1 MDRGE
6 FIKKFGTVTDLNT
19 PEKMIDVMKENLEHC
34 LSHTGSYDAI
44 KIISME
50 ECNELSIEIS
60 KALRGQISI
69 IGLIEEMAD
78 VLISIRELRLI
89 YEIDDT
95 IIMDA
100 MCVKLDRMRERNKK
114 EGD

>member
-6 FIKKFGTVTDLNT
+6 FIKKFGKVNDLDT
-19 PEKMIDVMKENLEHC
+19 EVKMIDVMKENLEHC
-34 LSHTGSYDAI
+34 FSHTGSYDAI

-89 YEIDDT
+89 YEIDDNV
-95 IIMDA
+95 IYDA
-100 MCVKLDRMRERNKK
+100 MRIKLDRMRERNK

>member
-1 MDRGE
+1 MNRGE
-6 FIKKFGTVTDLNT
+6 FIRKFGKVNDLDT
-19 PEKMIDVMKENLEHC
+19 EVKMIGVMKENLEHC

-60 KALRGQISI
+60 KALRNQTSI

-78 VLISIRELRLI
+78 VLISIQELRLI
-89 YEIDDT
+89 YT
-95 IIMDA
+95 IEDSVLQEAIR
-100 MCVKLDRMRERNKK
+100 VKLDRIRERNK

>member
-6 FIKKFGTVTDLNT
+6 FIKKFGSVTDLDT
-19 PEKMIDVMKENLEHC
+19 EEKMIGVMKENLEHC

-60 KALRGQISI
+60 KALRDQTSI
-69 IGLIEEMAD
+69 VGLIEEMAD
-78 VLISIRELRLI
+78 VLISIQELRLI
-89 YEIDDT
+89 YSIEDCVIQ
-95 IIMDA
+95 DA
-100 MCVKLDRMRERNKK
+100 IRVKLDRMRERNK